1 MKKKIIYAIIA
12 IVVIVSISFNV
23 YWFYGKTVQKIEQR
37 GVNLAVFNVLKQL
50 KDNGQV
56 VINTEEGQIILV
68 EKVDPIQP
76 LIEE

>member
-12 IVVIVSISFNV
+12 IVVIVSVAFNV

-68 EKVDPIQP
+68 EKVNSIQS